1 MIGLRT
7 ELHIPDIK
15 AIFCHK
21 SCSLPWKV
29 CNTKKHKS
37 WSDKSDCWSLE
48 EEVEK
53 IMASLLGK
61 EQFSTVVSE
70 GDSSFKTCRK
80 RHSLE
85 LKIEN
90 YFWFFPSKCYRSSS
104 EFCRLSRS
112 SSGFKSASKLPRF
125 SRGLTEFAS
134 TSQIFIFL
142 FSGASD
148 EGSSRKYAVG
158 PMQKKRH
165 VQDCICRR
173 WWMIV
178 F

>member
-53 IMASLLGK
+53 ITASLLGK

-85 LKIEN
+85 LKIEK
-90 YFWFFPSKCYRSSS
+90 YLWFFRQNNV
-104 EFCRLSRS
+104 
-112 SSGFKSASKLPRF
+112 FKLD
-125 SRGLTEFAS
+125 
-134 TSQIFIFL
+134 IFF
-142 FSGASD
+142 
-148 EGSSRKYAVG
+148 SRKYYASNWREKWLLKKVWIFD
-158 PMQKKRH
+158 QKSCESGEDKWLF
-165 VQDCICRR
+165 DFPEK
-173 WWMIV
+173 WMILCENSYEE
-178 F
+178 FSAKKQGKWLW

>member
-37 WSDKSDCWSLE
+37 WSDKSDRWSLE

-85 LKIEN
+85 LKIEK
-90 YFWFFPSKCYRSSS
+90 YLWFFRQNNVFKLDIFFGQILRFKLTGKMTVEKSC
-104 EFCRLSRS
+104 E
-112 SSGFKSASKLPRF
+112 SGEDNDF
-125 SRGLTEFAS
+125 S
-134 TSQIFIFL
+134 I
-142 FSGASD
+142 
-148 EGSSRKYAVG
+148 SRKNEWFCAKIHTRNFRR
-158 PMQKKRH
+158 KK
-165 VQDCICRR
+165 QGK
-173 WWMIV
+173 WLW
-178 F
+178 